1 MKKLFLLAAVS
12 SSIILTGC
20 QLTGLD
26 APTAPTAPTNFN
38 DMSCENIKASLDA
51 QKDTIENIDDG
62 GEFLSMVGMDS
73 GTEASKN
80 AAVTAYQTS
89 LKAAKPIAKAKKC
102 KFIL

>member
-26 APTAPTAPTNFN
+26 APTAPTNFN